1 MARSL
6 AFPFRIG
13 DLGAPV
19 TSPRTQAIRQQIDQ
33 VLFTMPGERV
43 NRPTFGCGVQ
53 RLVFSGCSP
62 EAAAAA
68 EYIIRVNIQRFMS
81 DVVKLDAVQVT
92 ADVDAA
98 TLYID
103 VLYTLLETGEERA
116 ETFRR
121 ALEGVP

>member
-1 MARSL
+1 MSNVDY
-6 AFPFRIG
+6 PFRIDG
-13 DLGAPV
+13 RGRSGLTDQQDHVRDLV
-19 TSPRTQAIRQQIDQ
+19 EQ
-33 VLFTMPGERV
+33 VLFTSPGERV

-68 EYIIRVNIQRFMS
+68 EYIIRINITRFMS
-81 DVVKLDAVQVT
+81 DVVRLDAVQVT

-98 TLYID
+98 TLYVD

-121 ALEGVP
+121 TLEGAP